1 MIINNY
7 DTVINSKEQPTEGEV
22 KLLNFLE
29 NNLDDSYEI
38 YYKPWINDLHPDI
51 LIMKKD
57 TGVIVIE
64 IKDWDLNDYFVK
76 KENKKVSWYL
86 KKDSMKVLSPFEQVK
101 NIKDCFYDSEIKDFG
116 SKKIKNQSFYG
127 IVKTLVYFNNVTKD
141 ELINFGQGCLA
152 FENSLVCEDGDKY
165 RNAITQDM
173 LNASYL
179 EKILNSLHF
188 KFNKL
193 FDKEL
198 YESFREKVLPPK
210 HMISEGEKIVL
221 TKKQNE
227 LSQSQ
232 PGECKIAGVSGS
244 GKTLTLAFRA
254 VSACERTGEMVL
266 ILTFNCALRGY
277 IEEKIREV
285 PKEFEMGNFIISNYH
300 EFVYR
305 QLSKAGL
312 EIVKIKADA
321 SEKERKEYFENE
333 YANEANFLPV
343 KDNLPKYS
351 AILID
356 EVQDY
361 DSRWIAILRKFFL
374 KENGELVL
382 FGDEKQNIY
391 GRTVDGAEKKPNTGI
406 PGRWNKL
413 QYLNRFKGIMSHMII
428 GFQKQFLSGKYLVD
442 EVESVQTSILD
453 FKLEYLWVDAQSAC
467 YGELLH
473 EIKKIENNIEN
484 IIVLGSSIEYL
495 RVFEKFY
502 RQKTQKATTISF
514 ETQQEYEDIKKKV
527 DENKKLSKEKK
538 SDMIKTKCAE
548 IRKNK
553 KLSFWSE
560 SRSGHELKIN
570 TIQSFK
576 GMEMDNVIL
585 LIGENDQEEL
595 VYSGIT
601 RAKKRL
607 VIINNGNEKYHDF
620 FAKYSI
626 LKAA

>member
-76 KENKKVSWYL
+76 KENEKVSWYL

-101 NIKDCFYDSEIKDFG
+101 KIKDCFYEGEIKDLG
-116 SKKIKNQSFYG
+116 SKKAKNQSFYG
-127 IVKTLVYFNNVTKD
+127 IVKTLVYFKNVTKD
-141 ELINFGQGCLA
+141 ELISFGQGCLA
-152 FENSLVCEDGDKY
+152 FKNNLVCEGGDKY

-179 EKILNSLHF
+179 EKILNSLYF
-188 KFNKL
+188 KLNKL

-210 HMISEGEKIVL
+210 HLISDGKKIEL
-221 TKKQNE
+221 TNKQKE
-227 LSQSQ
+227 LSHSK
-232 PGECKIAGVSGS
+232 PGHYKISGIAGS

-277 IEEKIREV
+277 IEGKIRDV
-285 PKEFEMGNFIISNYH
+285 PREFEMGNFTVNNYH
-300 EFVYR
+300 EFVHR
-305 QLSKAGL
+305 KLFKAGIEIGRL
-312 EIVKIKADA
+312 ELDA
-321 SEKERKEYFENE
+321 SKKEREEYFENK
-333 YANEANFLPV
+333 YANEAYFFPV

-413 QYLNRFKGIMSHMII
+413 NDLKRFKGIIDPMII

-442 EVESVQTSILD
+442 EVESFQTSILD
-453 FKLEYLWVDAQSAC
+453 FKLEYLWVDDQSTG

-473 EIKKIENNIEN
+473 EIKKPENNGEN
-484 IIVLGSSIEYL
+484 VVVLGSSIEYL

-502 RQKTQKATTISF
+502 RQKTQKATKISF
-514 ETQQEYEDIKKKV
+514 ETQQEYEEIKV
-527 DENKKLSKEKK
+527 KLDKEKK
-538 SDMIKTKCAE
+538 SNMIKTLCEE
-548 IRKNK
+548 IRKDR

-560 SRSGHELKIN
+560 SRNGHELKIS

-585 LIGENDQEEL
+585 LIGENDREEL
-595 VYSGIT
+595 VYTGIT
-601 RAKKRL
+601 RAKKKL
-607 VIINNGNEKYHDF
+607 VIINNGNGKYHDF

>member
-1 MIINNY
+1 MIVYNNNKVTPKK
-7 DTVINSKEQPTEGEV
+7 DQPTEGEV
-22 KLLNFLE
+22 ELLNFLE

-64 IKDWDLNDYFVK
+64 VKDWDLNDYFVK
-76 KENKKVSWYL
+76 KENEKVSWYL
-86 KKDSMKVLSPFEQVK
+86 KKGSMKVLSPFEQVK
-101 NIKDCFYDSEIKDFG
+101 KIKDCFYEGEIKDLR
-116 SKKIKNQSFYG
+116 SKKAKNQSFYG
-127 IVKTLVYFNNVTKD
+127 IVKTLVYFKNVTKD
-141 ELINFGQGCLA
+141 ELISFGQGCLA
-152 FENSLVCEDGDKY
+152 YKNNLVCEGGDKY

-188 KFNKL
+188 KLNKL

-210 HMISEGEKIVL
+210 HLISDGKKIEL
-221 TKKQNE
+221 TTKQKE
-227 LSQSQ
+227 LSQSK
-232 PGECKIAGVSGS
+232 PGHYKISGIAGS

-266 ILTFNCALRGY
+266 ILTYNCALRGY
-277 IEEKIREV
+277 IEQMIKDV
-285 PKEFEMGNFIISNYH
+285 PREFEMGNFAVNNYH

-305 QLSKAGL
+305 KLSKAGIEIGRL
-312 EIVKIKADA
+312 EQGA
-321 SEKERKEYFENE
+321 SKKEREEYFENK
-333 YANEANFLPV
+333 YADEAYFFPV
-343 KDNLPKYS
+343 KDKLPKYS

-382 FGDEKQNIY
+382 FGDEKQNLY
-391 GRTVDGAEKKPNTGI
+391 GRAVDGAEKKPNTGI

-413 QYLNRFKGIMSHMII
+413 KKLKRFKGIISPMII
-428 GFQKQFLSGKYLVD
+428 NFQKQFLSGKYLVD
-442 EVESVQTSILD
+442 EVESFQTSILD
-453 FKLEYLWVDAQSAC
+453 FKLEYLWVDEQSTV

-473 EIKKIENNIEN
+473 EIGKAENNGEN
-484 IIVLGSSIEYL
+484 VVVLGSSIEYL

-502 RQKTQKATTISF
+502 RQKTQKATKSSF
-514 ETQQEYEDIKKKV
+514 ETQQEYEEIKA
-527 DENKKLSKEKK
+527 KLDKEKK
-538 SDMIKTKCAE
+538 SNMIKTLCEE
-548 IRKNK
+548 IRKDR
-553 KLSFWSE
+553 KLNFWSE
-560 SRSGHELKIN
+560 SRNGHELKIS

-576 GMEMDNVIL
+576 GMEMNNVIL

-595 VYSGIT
+595 VYTGIT
-601 RAKKRL
+601 RAREKL
-607 VIINNGNEKYHDF
+607 VILNNGNGKYHDF

>member
-1 MIINNY
+1 MIVYNNNKVTPKK
-7 DTVINSKEQPTEGEV
+7 DQPTEGEV
-22 KLLNFLE
+22 ELLNFLE

-51 LIMKKD
+51 MIMKKD

-64 IKDWDLNDYFVK
+64 VKDWDLNDYFVK
-76 KENKKVSWYL
+76 KENEKVSWYL

-101 NIKDCFYDSEIKDFG
+101 KIKDCFYEGEIKDLR
-116 SKKIKNQSFYG
+116 SKKAKNQSFYG
-127 IVKTLVYFNNVTKD
+127 IVKTLVYFKNVTKD
-141 ELINFGQGCLA
+141 ELISFGQGCLA
-152 FENSLVCEDGDKY
+152 YKNNLVCEGGDKY

-188 KFNKL
+188 KLNKL

-210 HMISEGEKIVL
+210 HLISDGKKIEL
-221 TKKQNE
+221 TTKQKE
-227 LSQSQ
+227 LSQSK
-232 PGECKIAGVSGS
+232 PGHYKISGIAGS

-266 ILTFNCALRGY
+266 ILTYNCALRGY
-277 IEEKIREV
+277 IEQMIKDV
-285 PKEFEMGNFIISNYH
+285 PREFEMGNFAVNNYH
-300 EFVYR
+300 EFIYR
-305 QLSKAGL
+305 KLSKAGIEIGRL
-312 EIVKIKADA
+312 EQGA
-321 SEKERKEYFENE
+321 SKKEREEYFENK
-333 YANEANFLPV
+333 YADEAYFFPV
-343 KDNLPKYS
+343 KDKLPKYS

-382 FGDEKQNIY
+382 FGDEKQNLY
-391 GRTVDGAEKKPNTGI
+391 GRAVDGAEKKPNTGI

-413 QYLNRFKGIMSHMII
+413 KKLKRFKGIISPMII
-428 GFQKQFLSGKYLVD
+428 NFQKQFLSGKYLVD
-442 EVESVQTSILD
+442 EVESFQTSILD
-453 FKLEYLWVDAQSAC
+453 FKLEYLWVDEQSTV

-473 EIKKIENNIEN
+473 EIGKAENNGEN
-484 IIVLGSSIEYL
+484 VVVLGSSIEYL

-502 RQKTQKATTISF
+502 RQKTQKATKSSF
-514 ETQQEYEDIKKKV
+514 ETQQEYEEIKA
-527 DENKKLSKEKK
+527 KLDKEKK
-538 SDMIKTKCAE
+538 SNMIKTLCEE
-548 IRKNK
+548 IRKDR
-553 KLSFWSE
+553 KLNFWSE
-560 SRSGHELKIN
+560 SRNGHELKIS

-576 GMEMDNVIL
+576 GMEMNNVIL

-595 VYSGIT
+595 VYTGIT
-601 RAKKRL
+601 RAREKL
-607 VIINNGNEKYHDF
+607 VILNNGNGKYHDF

>member
-38 YYKPWINDLHPDI
+38 HYKPWINDLHPDI

-64 IKDWDLNDYFVK
+64 IKDWGLNDYFVQ

-101 NIKDCFYDSEIKDFG
+101 KIKDCFYEGEIKDLG
-116 SKKIKNQSFYG
+116 SKKAKNQSFYG

-141 ELINFGQGCLA
+141 ELISFGQGCLA
-152 FENSLVCEDGDKY
+152 FKNNLVCEDGDKY

-179 EKILNSLHF
+179 EKILNSLYF
-188 KFNKL
+188 KLNKL

-210 HMISEGEKIVL
+210 HLISDGKKIEL

-227 LSQSQ
+227 LSQSK
-232 PGECKIAGVSGS
+232 PGHYKISGISGS

-254 VSACERTGEMVL
+254 VSICERTGEMVL
-266 ILTFNCALRGY
+266 ILTYNCALRGY
-277 IEEKIREV
+277 MKEKIREV
-285 PKEFEMGNFIISNYH
+285 PKEFEMGNFTVNNYH
-300 EFVYR
+300 EFIYR
-305 QLSKAGL
+305 KLFKAGIEIGRL
-312 EIVKIKADA
+312 EPDA
-321 SEKERKEYFENE
+321 SKKEREEYFENK
-333 YANEANFLPV
+333 YADEAYFLPV
-343 KDNLPKYS
+343 KDKLPKYS

-413 QYLNRFKGIMSHMII
+413 NDLKRFKGIIDPMII

-442 EVESVQTSILD
+442 EVESFQTSILD
-453 FKLEYLWVDAQSAC
+453 FKLEYLWVDDQSMS
-467 YGELLH
+467 YEELLH
-473 EIKKIENNIEN
+473 EIKKPENNGEN
-484 IIVLGSSIEYL
+484 VVVLGSSIEYL

-502 RQKTQKATTISF
+502 RQKTQKATKISF
-514 ETQQEYEDIKKKV
+514 ETQQEYEDIERKL
-527 DENKKLSKEKK
+527 DENEKLDKETK
-538 SDMIKTKCAE
+538 SNMIKKQCEE
-548 IRKNK
+548 IRKDR
-553 KLSFWSE
+553 KLNFWSE
-560 SRSGHELKIN
+560 SRNGHELKIS

-585 LIGENDQEEL
+585 LIGENDREEL
-595 VYSGIT
+595 VYTGIT
-601 RAKKRL
+601 RARKKL
-607 VIINNGNEKYHDF
+607 VIINNGNGKYHDF
-620 FAKYSI
+620 FAKCSI

>member
-38 YYKPWINDLHPDI
+38 YYKPWINDLQPDI

-76 KENKKVSWYL
+76 KENEKVSWYL

-101 NIKDCFYDSEIKDFG
+101 KIKDCFYEGEIKDLG
-116 SKKIKNQSFYG
+116 SKKAKNQSFYG
-127 IVKTLVYFNNVTKD
+127 IVKTLVYFKNVTKD
-141 ELINFGQGCLA
+141 ELISFGQGCLA
-152 FENSLVCEDGDKY
+152 FKNNLVCEGGDKY

-179 EKILNSLHF
+179 EKILNSLYF
-188 KFNKL
+188 KLNKL

-210 HMISEGEKIVL
+210 HLISDGKKIEL
-221 TKKQNE
+221 TNKQKE
-227 LSQSQ
+227 LSHSK
-232 PGECKIAGVSGS
+232 PGHYKISGISGS

-277 IEEKIREV
+277 IEGKIRDV
-285 PKEFEMGNFIISNYH
+285 PREFEMGNFTVNNYH
-300 EFVYR
+300 EFVHR
-305 QLSKAGL
+305 KLFKAGIEIGRL
-312 EIVKIKADA
+312 ELDA
-321 SEKERKEYFENE
+321 SKKEREEYFENK
-333 YANEANFLPV
+333 YANEAYFFPV

-413 QYLNRFKGIMSHMII
+413 NDLKRFKGIIDPMII

-442 EVESVQTSILD
+442 EVESFQTSILD
-453 FKLEYLWVDAQSAC
+453 FKLEYLWVDDQSTG

-473 EIKKIENNIEN
+473 EIKKPENNGEN
-484 IIVLGSSIEYL
+484 VVVLGSSIEYL

-502 RQKTQKATTISF
+502 RQKTQKATKISF
-514 ETQQEYEDIKKKV
+514 ETQQEYEEIKV
-527 DENKKLSKEKK
+527 KLDKEKK
-538 SDMIKTKCAE
+538 SNMIKTLCEE
-548 IRKNK
+548 IRKDR

-560 SRSGHELKIN
+560 SRNGHELKIS

-585 LIGENDQEEL
+585 LIGENDREEL
-595 VYSGIT
+595 VYTGIT
-601 RAKKRL
+601 RARKKL
-607 VIINNGNEKYHDF
+607 VIINNGNGKYHDF
-620 FAKYSI
+620 FAKCSI

>member
-1 MIINNY
+1 MIVYNNNKAKHQK
-7 DTVINSKEQPTEGEV
+7 DQPTEGEV
-22 KLLNFLE
+22 ELLNFLE

-64 IKDWDLNDYFVK
+64 VKDWDLNDYFVK
-76 KENKKVSWYL
+76 KENEKVSWYL

-101 NIKDCFYDSEIKDFG
+101 KIKDCFYESEIEDLR
-116 SKKIKNQSFYG
+116 SKKDKSFYG
-127 IVKTLVYFNNVTKD
+127 IVKTLVYFKNATKD
-141 ELINFGQGCLA
+141 ELISFGQGCLA
-152 FENSLVCEDGDKY
+152 FKNNLVCEGGDKY

-179 EKILNSLHF
+179 EKILNSLYF
-188 KFNKL
+188 KLNKL

-210 HMISEGEKIVL
+210 HLISDGKKIEL
-221 TKKQNE
+221 TNKQKE
-227 LSQSQ
+227 LSQSK
-232 PGECKIAGVSGS
+232 PGQYKISGIAGS

-266 ILTFNCALRGY
+266 ILTFNSALRGY
-277 IEEKIREV
+277 IEQMIRDV
-285 PKEFEMGNFIISNYH
+285 PREFEMGNFAVNNYH

-305 QLSKAGL
+305 KLFKAGR
-312 EIVKIKADA
+312 EIERLKSGA
-321 SEKERKEYFENE
+321 SKKEKKEYFENK
-333 YANEANFLPV
+333 YANEAYFLPV
-343 KDNLPKYS
+343 KDKLPKYS

-382 FGDEKQNIY
+382 FGDEKQNLY
-391 GRTVDGAEKKPNTGI
+391 GRAVDKAEKKPNTGI

-413 QYLNRFKGIMSHMII
+413 KELKRFKGIISPMIVN
-428 GFQKQFLSGKYLVD
+428 FQKQFLSGKYLVD
-442 EVESVQTSILD
+442 EVESFQTSILD
-453 FKLEYLWVDAQSAC
+453 FKLEYLWVDDQSTG

-473 EIKKIENNIEN
+473 EIGKVEKNCENVV
-484 IIVLGSSIEYL
+484 VLGSSIEYL
-495 RVFEKFY
+495 RVFEKIY
-502 RQKTQKATTISF
+502 RQKTQKATKSSF
-514 ETQQEYEDIKKKV
+514 ETQQEYEEIIKNSKIISEIDEKIKK
-527 DENKKLSKEKK
+527 
-538 SDMIKTKCAE
+538 
-548 IRKNK
+548 IRKNR

-560 SRSGHELKIN
+560 SRNGHELKIS

-576 GMEMDNVIL
+576 GMEMDKVIL
-585 LIGENDQEEL
+585 LIGEDDQEEL
-595 VYSGIT
+595 VYTGIT
-601 RAKKRL
+601 RAREKL
-607 VIINNGNEKYHDF
+607 VIINNGNGKYHDF
-620 FAKYSI
+620 FAKYSAF
-626 LKAA
+626 KAA

>member
-1 MIINNY
+1 MIVYNNNKAKHQK
-7 DTVINSKEQPTEGEV
+7 DQPTEGEV
-22 KLLNFLE
+22 ELLNFLE

-64 IKDWDLNDYFVK
+64 VKDWDLNDYFVK
-76 KENKKVSWYL
+76 KENEKVSWYL

-101 NIKDCFYDSEIKDFG
+101 KIKDCFYESEIEDLR
-116 SKKIKNQSFYG
+116 SKKDKSFYG
-127 IVKTLVYFNNVTKD
+127 IVKTLVYFKNVTKD
-141 ELINFGQGCLA
+141 ELISFGQGCLA
-152 FENSLVCEDGDKY
+152 YKNNLVCEGGDKY

-188 KFNKL
+188 KLNKL

-210 HMISEGEKIVL
+210 HLISDGKKIEL
-221 TKKQNE
+221 TTKQKE
-227 LSQSQ
+227 LSQSK
-232 PGECKIAGVSGS
+232 PGHYKISGIAGS

-266 ILTFNCALRGY
+266 ILTYNCALRGY
-277 IEEKIREV
+277 IEQMIKDV
-285 PKEFEMGNFIISNYH
+285 PREFEMGNFAVNNYH

-305 QLSKAGL
+305 KLSKAGIEIGRL
-312 EIVKIKADA
+312 EQGA
-321 SEKERKEYFENE
+321 SKKEREEYFENK
-333 YANEANFLPV
+333 YADEAYFFPV
-343 KDNLPKYS
+343 KDKLPKYS

-382 FGDEKQNIY
+382 FGDEKQNLY
-391 GRTVDGAEKKPNTGI
+391 GRAVDGAEKKPNTGI

-413 QYLNRFKGIMSHMII
+413 KELKRFKGIISPMIVN
-428 GFQKQFLSGKYLVD
+428 FQKQFLSGKYLVD
-442 EVESVQTSILD
+442 EVESFQTSILD
-453 FKLEYLWVDAQSAC
+453 FKLEYLWVDDQSTG

-473 EIKKIENNIEN
+473 EIGKVEKNCENVV
-484 IIVLGSSIEYL
+484 VLGSSIEYL
-495 RVFEKFY
+495 RVFEKIY
-502 RQKTQKATTISF
+502 RQKTQKATKSSF
-514 ETQQEYEDIKKKV
+514 ETQQEYEEIIKNSKIISEIDEKIKK
-527 DENKKLSKEKK
+527 
-538 SDMIKTKCAE
+538 
-548 IRKNK
+548 IRKNR

-560 SRSGHELKIN
+560 SRNGHELKIS

-576 GMEMDNVIL
+576 GMEMDKVIL
-585 LIGENDQEEL
+585 LIGEDDQEEL
-595 VYSGIT
+595 VYTGIT
-601 RAKKRL
+601 RAREKL
-607 VIINNGNEKYHDF
+607 VIINNGNGKYHDF
-620 FAKYSI
+620 FAKYSAF
-626 LKAA
+626 KAA

>member
-1 MIINNY
+1 MIVYNNNKATPKK
-7 DTVINSKEQPTEGEV
+7 DQPTEGEV
-22 KLLNFLE
+22 ELLNFLE

-64 IKDWDLNDYFVK
+64 VKDWDLNDYFVK
-76 KENKKVSWYL
+76 KENEKVSWYL

-101 NIKDCFYDSEIKDFG
+101 KIKDCFYEGEIKDLR
-116 SKKIKNQSFYG
+116 SKKAKNQSFYG
-127 IVKTLVYFNNVTKD
+127 IVKTLVYFKNVTKD
-141 ELINFGQGCLA
+141 ELISFGQGCLA
-152 FENSLVCEDGDKY
+152 FKNNLVCEGGDKY

-188 KFNKL
+188 KLNKL

-210 HMISEGEKIVL
+210 HLISDGKKIEL
-221 TKKQNE
+221 TTKQKE
-227 LSQSQ
+227 LSQSK
-232 PGECKIAGVSGS
+232 PGHYKISGIAGS

-266 ILTFNCALRGY
+266 ILTYNCALRGY
-277 IEEKIREV
+277 IEQMIRDV
-285 PKEFEMGNFIISNYH
+285 PREFEMGNFAVNNYH
-300 EFVYR
+300 EFIYR
-305 QLSKAGL
+305 KLSKAGIEIGRL
-312 EIVKIKADA
+312 EQGA
-321 SEKERKEYFENE
+321 SKKEREEYFENK
-333 YANEANFLPV
+333 YADEAYFFPV
-343 KDNLPKYS
+343 KDKLPKYS

-442 EVESVQTSILD
+442 EVESFQTSILD
-453 FKLEYLWVDAQSAC
+453 FKLEYLWVDEQSTV

-473 EIKKIENNIEN
+473 EIGKAENNGEN
-484 IIVLGSSIEYL
+484 VVVLGSSIEYL

-502 RQKTQKATTISF
+502 RQKTQKATKSSF
-514 ETQQEYEDIKKKV
+514 ETQQEYEEIKA
-527 DENKKLSKEKK
+527 KLDKEKK
-538 SDMIKTKCAE
+538 SNMIKTLCEE
-548 IRKNK
+548 IRKDR
-553 KLSFWSE
+553 KLNFWSE
-560 SRSGHELKIN
+560 SRNGHELKIS

-576 GMEMDNVIL
+576 GMEMNNVIL

-595 VYSGIT
+595 VYTGIT
-601 RAKKRL
+601 RAREKL
-607 VIINNGNEKYHDF
+607 VILNNGNGKYHDF

>member
-1 MIINNY
+1 MIVYNNNKATPKK
-7 DTVINSKEQPTEGEV
+7 DQPTEGEV
-22 KLLNFLE
+22 ELLNFLE

-51 LIMKKD
+51 MIMKKD

-64 IKDWDLNDYFVK
+64 VKDWDLNDYFVK
-76 KENKKVSWYL
+76 KENEKVSWYL

-101 NIKDCFYDSEIKDFG
+101 KIKDCFYEGEIKDLR
-116 SKKIKNQSFYG
+116 SKKAKNQSFYG
-127 IVKTLVYFNNVTKD
+127 IVKTLVYFKNVTKD
-141 ELINFGQGCLA
+141 ELISFGQGCLA
-152 FENSLVCEDGDKY
+152 YKNNLVCEGGDKY

-188 KFNKL
+188 KLNKL

-210 HMISEGEKIVL
+210 HLISDGKKIEL
-221 TKKQNE
+221 TTKQKE
-227 LSQSQ
+227 LSQSK
-232 PGECKIAGVSGS
+232 PGHYKISGIAGS

-266 ILTFNCALRGY
+266 ILTYNCALRGY
-277 IEEKIREV
+277 IEQMIRDV
-285 PKEFEMGNFIISNYH
+285 PREFEMGNFAVNNYH
-300 EFVYR
+300 EFIYR
-305 QLSKAGL
+305 KLSKAGIEIGRL
-312 EIVKIKADA
+312 EQGA
-321 SEKERKEYFENE
+321 SKKEREEYFENK
-333 YANEANFLPV
+333 YADEAYFFPV
-343 KDNLPKYS
+343 KDKLPKYS

-382 FGDEKQNIY
+382 FGDEKQNLY
-391 GRTVDGAEKKPNTGI
+391 GRAVDGAEKKPNTGI

-413 QYLNRFKGIMSHMII
+413 KKLKRFKGIISPMII
-428 GFQKQFLSGKYLVD
+428 NFQKQFLSGKYLVD
-442 EVESVQTSILD
+442 EVESFQTSILD
-453 FKLEYLWVDAQSAC
+453 FKLEYLWVDEQSTV

-473 EIKKIENNIEN
+473 EIGKAENNGEN
-484 IIVLGSSIEYL
+484 VVVLGSSIEYL

-502 RQKTQKATTISF
+502 RQKTQKATKSSF
-514 ETQQEYEDIKKKV
+514 ETQQEYEEIKA
-527 DENKKLSKEKK
+527 KLDKEKK
-538 SDMIKTKCAE
+538 SNMIKTLCEE
-548 IRKNK
+548 IRKDR
-553 KLSFWSE
+553 KLNFWSE
-560 SRSGHELKIN
+560 SRNGHELKIS

-576 GMEMDNVIL
+576 GMEMNNVIL

-595 VYSGIT
+595 VYTGIT
-601 RAKKRL
+601 RAREKL
-607 VIINNGNEKYHDF
+607 VILNNGNGKYHDF

>member
-1 MIINNY
+1 MIVYNNNKATPKK
-7 DTVINSKEQPTEGEV
+7 DQPTEGEV
-22 KLLNFLE
+22 ELLNFLE

-51 LIMKKD
+51 MIMKKD

-64 IKDWDLNDYFVK
+64 VKDWDLNDYFVK
-76 KENKKVSWYL
+76 KENEKVSWYL

-101 NIKDCFYDSEIKDFG
+101 KIKDCFYEGEIKDLR
-116 SKKIKNQSFYG
+116 SKKAKNQSFYG
-127 IVKTLVYFNNVTKD
+127 IVKTLVYFKNVTKD
-141 ELINFGQGCLA
+141 ELISFGQGCLA
-152 FENSLVCEDGDKY
+152 FKNNLVCEGGDKY

-173 LNASYL
+173 LNESYL
-179 EKILNSLHF
+179 EKILNSLYF
-188 KFNKL
+188 KLNKL

-210 HMISEGEKIVL
+210 HLISDGKKIEL
-221 TKKQNE
+221 TTKQKE
-227 LSQSQ
+227 LSQSK
-232 PGECKIAGVSGS
+232 PGHYKISGIAGS

-266 ILTFNCALRGY
+266 ILTYNCALRGY
-277 IEEKIREV
+277 IEQMIRDV
-285 PKEFEMGNFIISNYH
+285 PREFEMGNFAVNNYH
-300 EFVYR
+300 EFIYR
-305 QLSKAGL
+305 KLSKAGIEIGRL
-312 EIVKIKADA
+312 EQGA
-321 SEKERKEYFENE
+321 SKKEREEYFENK
-333 YANEANFLPV
+333 YADEAYFFPV
-343 KDNLPKYS
+343 KDKLPKYS

-382 FGDEKQNIY
+382 FGDEKQNLY
-391 GRTVDGAEKKPNTGI
+391 GRAVDGAEKKPNTGI

-413 QYLNRFKGIMSHMII
+413 KKLKRFKGIISPMII
-428 GFQKQFLSGKYLVD
+428 NFQKQFLSGKYLVD
-442 EVESVQTSILD
+442 EVESFQTSILD
-453 FKLEYLWVDAQSAC
+453 FKLEYLWVDEQSTV

-473 EIKKIENNIEN
+473 EIGKAENNGEN
-484 IIVLGSSIEYL
+484 VVVLGSSIEYL

-502 RQKTQKATTISF
+502 RQKTQKATKSSF
-514 ETQQEYEDIKKKV
+514 ETQQEYEEIKA
-527 DENKKLSKEKK
+527 KLDKEKK
-538 SDMIKTKCAE
+538 SNMIKTLCEE
-548 IRKNK
+548 IRKDR
-553 KLSFWSE
+553 KLNFWSE
-560 SRSGHELKIN
+560 SRNGHELKIS

-576 GMEMDNVIL
+576 GMEMNNVIL

-595 VYSGIT
+595 VYTGIT
-601 RAKKRL
+601 RAREKL
-607 VIINNGNEKYHDF
+607 VILNNGNGKYHDF

>member
-1 MIINNY
+1 MIVYNNNKATPKK
-7 DTVINSKEQPTEGEV
+7 DQPTEGEV
-22 KLLNFLE
+22 ELLNFLE

-51 LIMKKD
+51 MIMKKD

-64 IKDWDLNDYFVK
+64 VKDWDLNDYFVK

-101 NIKDCFYDSEIKDFG
+101 KIKDCFYEGEIKDLR
-116 SKKIKNQSFYG
+116 SKKAKNQSFYG
-127 IVKTLVYFNNVTKD
+127 IVKTLVYFKNVTKD
-141 ELINFGQGCLA
+141 ELISFGQGCLA
-152 FENSLVCEDGDKY
+152 YKNNLVCEGGDKY

-188 KFNKL
+188 KLNKL

-210 HMISEGEKIVL
+210 HLISDGKKIEL
-221 TKKQNE
+221 TTKQKE
-227 LSQSQ
+227 LSQSK
-232 PGECKIAGVSGS
+232 PGHYKISGIAGS

-266 ILTFNCALRGY
+266 ILTYNCALRGY
-277 IEEKIREV
+277 IEQMIRDV
-285 PKEFEMGNFIISNYH
+285 PREFEMGNFAVNNYH
-300 EFVYR
+300 EFIYR
-305 QLSKAGL
+305 KLSKAGIEIGRL
-312 EIVKIKADA
+312 EQGA
-321 SEKERKEYFENE
+321 SKKEREEYFENK
-333 YANEANFLPV
+333 YADEAYFFPV
-343 KDNLPKYS
+343 KDKLPKYS

-382 FGDEKQNIY
+382 FGDEKQNLY
-391 GRTVDGAEKKPNTGI
+391 GRAVDGAEKKPNTGI

-413 QYLNRFKGIMSHMII
+413 KKLKRFKGIISPMII
-428 GFQKQFLSGKYLVD
+428 NFQKQFLSGKYLVD
-442 EVESVQTSILD
+442 EVESFQTSILD
-453 FKLEYLWVDAQSAC
+453 FKLEYLWVDEQSTV

-473 EIKKIENNIEN
+473 EIGKAENNGEN
-484 IIVLGSSIEYL
+484 VVVLGSSIEYL

-502 RQKTQKATTISF
+502 RQKTQKATKSSF
-514 ETQQEYEDIKKKV
+514 ETQQEYEEIKA
-527 DENKKLSKEKK
+527 KLDKEKK
-538 SDMIKTKCAE
+538 SNMIKTLCEE
-548 IRKNK
+548 IRKDR
-553 KLSFWSE
+553 KLNFWSE
-560 SRSGHELKIN
+560 SRNGHELKIS

-576 GMEMDNVIL
+576 GMEMNNVIL

-595 VYSGIT
+595 VYTGIT
-601 RAKKRL
+601 RAREKL
-607 VIINNGNEKYHDF
+607 VILNNGNGKYHDF

>member
-38 YYKPWINDLHPDI
+38 HYKPWINDLHPDI

-76 KENKKVSWYL
+76 KENEKVSWYL

-101 NIKDCFYDSEIKDFG
+101 KIKDCFYEGEIKDLG
-116 SKKIKNQSFYG
+116 SKKAKNQSFYG

-141 ELINFGQGCLA
+141 ELISFGQGCLA
-152 FENSLVCEDGDKY
+152 FKNNLVCEDGDKY

-179 EKILNSLHF
+179 EKILNSLYF
-188 KFNKL
+188 KLNKL

-210 HMISEGEKIVL
+210 HLISDGKKIEL

-227 LSQSQ
+227 LSQSK
-232 PGECKIAGVSGS
+232 PGHYKISGISGS

-277 IEEKIREV
+277 IEGKIRDV
-285 PKEFEMGNFIISNYH
+285 PREFEMGNFTVNNYH
-300 EFVYR
+300 EFVHR
-305 QLSKAGL
+305 KLFKAGIEIGRL
-312 EIVKIKADA
+312 ELDA
-321 SEKERKEYFENE
+321 SKKEREEYFENK
-333 YANEANFLPV
+333 YANEAYFFPV

-413 QYLNRFKGIMSHMII
+413 NDLKRFKGIIDPMII

-442 EVESVQTSILD
+442 EVESFQTSILD
-453 FKLEYLWVDAQSAC
+453 FKLEYLWVDDQSTG

-473 EIKKIENNIEN
+473 EIKKPENNGEN
-484 IIVLGSSIEYL
+484 VVVLGSSIEYL

-502 RQKTQKATTISF
+502 RQKTQKATKISF
-514 ETQQEYEDIKKKV
+514 ETQQEYEEIKV
-527 DENKKLSKEKK
+527 KLDKEKK
-538 SDMIKTKCAE
+538 SNMIKTLCEE
-548 IRKNK
+548 IRKDR

-560 SRSGHELKIN
+560 SRNGHELKIS

-585 LIGENDQEEL
+585 LIGENDREEL
-595 VYSGIT
+595 VYTGIT
-601 RAKKRL
+601 RARKKL
-607 VIINNGNEKYHDF
+607 VIINNGNGKYHDF
-620 FAKYSI
+620 FAKCSI

>member
-1 MIINNY
+1 MIVYNNNKVTPKK
-7 DTVINSKEQPTEGEV
+7 DQPTEGEV
-22 KLLNFLE
+22 ELLNFLE

-51 LIMKKD
+51 MIMKKD

-64 IKDWDLNDYFVK
+64 VKDWDLNDYFVK
-76 KENKKVSWYL
+76 KENEKVSWYL

-101 NIKDCFYDSEIKDFG
+101 KIKDCFYEGEIKDLR
-116 SKKIKNQSFYG
+116 SKKAKNQSFYG
-127 IVKTLVYFNNVTKD
+127 IVKTLVYFKNVTKD
-141 ELINFGQGCLA
+141 ELISFGQGCLA
-152 FENSLVCEDGDKY
+152 YKNNLVCEGGDKY

-188 KFNKL
+188 KLNKL

-210 HMISEGEKIVL
+210 HLISDGKKIEL
-221 TKKQNE
+221 TTKQKE
-227 LSQSQ
+227 LSQSK
-232 PGECKIAGVSGS
+232 PGHYKISGIAGS

-266 ILTFNCALRGY
+266 ILTYNCALRGY
-277 IEEKIREV
+277 IEQMIRDV
-285 PKEFEMGNFIISNYH
+285 PREFEMGNFAVNNYH
-300 EFVYR
+300 EFIYR
-305 QLSKAGL
+305 KLSKAGIEIGRL
-312 EIVKIKADA
+312 EQGA
-321 SEKERKEYFENE
+321 SKKEREEYFENK
-333 YANEANFLPV
+333 YADEAYFFPV
-343 KDNLPKYS
+343 KDKLPKYS

-382 FGDEKQNIY
+382 FGDEKQNLY
-391 GRTVDGAEKKPNTGI
+391 GRAVDGAEKKPNTGI

-413 QYLNRFKGIMSHMII
+413 KKLKRFKGIISPMII
-428 GFQKQFLSGKYLVD
+428 NFQKQFLSGKYLVD
-442 EVESVQTSILD
+442 EVESFQTSILD
-453 FKLEYLWVDAQSAC
+453 FKLEYLWVDEQSTV

-473 EIKKIENNIEN
+473 EIGKAENNGEN
-484 IIVLGSSIEYL
+484 VVVLGSSIEYL

-502 RQKTQKATTISF
+502 RQKTQKATKSSF
-514 ETQQEYEDIKKKV
+514 ETQQEYEEIKA
-527 DENKKLSKEKK
+527 KLDKEKK
-538 SDMIKTKCAE
+538 SNMIKTLCEE
-548 IRKNK
+548 IRKDR
-553 KLSFWSE
+553 KLNFWSE
-560 SRSGHELKIN
+560 SRNGHELKIS

-576 GMEMDNVIL
+576 GMEMNNVIL

-595 VYSGIT
+595 VYTGIT
-601 RAKKRL
+601 RAREKL
-607 VIINNGNEKYHDF
+607 VILNNGNGKYHDF

>member
-1 MIINNY
+1 MIVYNNNKAKPQK
-7 DTVINSKEQPTEGEV
+7 DQPTEGEV
-22 KLLNFLE
+22 ELLNFLE

-64 IKDWDLNDYFVK
+64 VKDWDLNDYFVK
-76 KENKKVSWYL
+76 KENEKVSWYL

-101 NIKDCFYDSEIKDFG
+101 KIKDCFYESEIEDLR
-116 SKKIKNQSFYG
+116 SKKDKSFYG
-127 IVKTLVYFNNVTKD
+127 IVKTLVYFKNATKD
-141 ELINFGQGCLA
+141 ELISFGQGCLA
-152 FENSLVCEDGDKY
+152 FKNNLVCEGGDKY

-188 KFNKL
+188 KLNKL

-210 HMISEGEKIVL
+210 HLISDGKKIEL
-221 TKKQNE
+221 TTKQKE
-227 LSQSQ
+227 LSQSK
-232 PGECKIAGVSGS
+232 PGQYKISGIAGS

-266 ILTFNCALRGY
+266 ILTFNSALRGY
-277 IEEKIREV
+277 IEQMIRDV
-285 PKEFEMGNFIISNYH
+285 PREFEMGNFAVNNYH

-305 QLSKAGL
+305 KLFKAGR
-312 EIVKIKADA
+312 EIERLKSGA
-321 SEKERKEYFENE
+321 SKKEKKEYFENK
-333 YANEANFLPV
+333 YANEAYFLPV
-343 KDNLPKYS
+343 KDKLPKYS

-382 FGDEKQNIY
+382 FGDEKQNLY
-391 GRTVDGAEKKPNTGI
+391 GRAVDKAEKKPNTGI

-413 QYLNRFKGIMSHMII
+413 KELKRFKGIISPMIVN
-428 GFQKQFLSGKYLVD
+428 FQKQFLSGKYLVD
-442 EVESVQTSILD
+442 EVESFQTSILD
-453 FKLEYLWVDAQSAC
+453 FNLEYLWVDDQSTG

-473 EIKKIENNIEN
+473 EIGKVENNGEN
-484 IIVLGSSIEYL
+484 VVVLGSSIEYL
-495 RVFEKFY
+495 RVFEKIY
-502 RQKTQKATTISF
+502 RQKTQKATKSSF
-514 ETQQEYEDIKKKV
+514 ETQQEYEEIIKNSKIISEIDEKIKK
-527 DENKKLSKEKK
+527 
-538 SDMIKTKCAE
+538 
-548 IRKNK
+548 IRKNR

-560 SRSGHELKIN
+560 SRNGHELKIS

-576 GMEMDNVIL
+576 GMEMDKVIL
-585 LIGENDQEEL
+585 LIGEDDQEEL
-595 VYSGIT
+595 VYTGIT
-601 RAKKRL
+601 RAREKL
-607 VIINNGNEKYHDF
+607 VIINNGNGKYHDF
-620 FAKYSI
+620 FAKYSAF
-626 LKAA
+626 KAA

>member
-1 MIINNY
+1 MIVYNNNKATPKK
-7 DTVINSKEQPTEGEV
+7 DQPTEGEV
-22 KLLNFLE
+22 ELLNFLE

-51 LIMKKD
+51 MIMKKD

-64 IKDWDLNDYFVK
+64 VKDWDLNDYFVK
-76 KENKKVSWYL
+76 KENEKVSWYL

-101 NIKDCFYDSEIKDFG
+101 KIKDCFYEGEIKDLR
-116 SKKIKNQSFYG
+116 SKKAKNQSFYG
-127 IVKTLVYFNNVTKD
+127 IVKTLVYFKNVTKD
-141 ELINFGQGCLA
+141 ELISFGQGCLA
-152 FENSLVCEDGDKY
+152 FKNNLVCEGGDKY

-188 KFNKL
+188 KLNKL

-210 HMISEGEKIVL
+210 HLISDGKKIEL
-221 TKKQNE
+221 TTKQKE
-227 LSQSQ
+227 LSQSK
-232 PGECKIAGVSGS
+232 PGHYKISGIAGS

-266 ILTFNCALRGY
+266 ILTYNCALRGY
-277 IEEKIREV
+277 IEQMIRDV
-285 PKEFEMGNFIISNYH
+285 PREFEMGNFAVNNYH
-300 EFVYR
+300 EFIYR
-305 QLSKAGL
+305 KLSKAGIEIGRL
-312 EIVKIKADA
+312 EQGA
-321 SEKERKEYFENE
+321 SKKEREEYFENK
-333 YANEANFLPV
+333 YADEAYFFPV
-343 KDNLPKYS
+343 KDKLPKYS

-382 FGDEKQNIY
+382 FGDEKQNLY
-391 GRTVDGAEKKPNTGI
+391 GRAVDGAEKKPNTGI

-413 QYLNRFKGIMSHMII
+413 KKLKRFKGIISPMII
-428 GFQKQFLSGKYLVD
+428 NFQKQFLSGKYLVD
-442 EVESVQTSILD
+442 EVESFQTSILD
-453 FKLEYLWVDAQSAC
+453 FKLEYLWVDEQSTV

-473 EIKKIENNIEN
+473 EIGKAENNGEN
-484 IIVLGSSIEYL
+484 VVVLGSSIEYL

-502 RQKTQKATTISF
+502 RQKTQKATKSSF
-514 ETQQEYEDIKKKV
+514 ETQQEYEEIKA
-527 DENKKLSKEKK
+527 KLDKEKK
-538 SDMIKTKCAE
+538 SNMIKTLCEE
-548 IRKNK
+548 IRKDR
-553 KLSFWSE
+553 KLNFWSE
-560 SRSGHELKIN
+560 SRNGHELKIS

-576 GMEMDNVIL
+576 GMEMNNVIL

-595 VYSGIT
+595 VYTGIT
-601 RAKKRL
+601 RAREKL
-607 VIINNGNEKYHDF
+607 VILNNGNGKYHDF

>member
-1 MIINNY
+1 MIVYNNNKAKHQK
-7 DTVINSKEQPTEGEV
+7 DQPTEGEV
-22 KLLNFLE
+22 ELLNFLE

-64 IKDWDLNDYFVK
+64 VKDWDLNDYFVK
-76 KENKKVSWYL
+76 KENEKVSWYL
-86 KKDSMKVLSPFEQVK
+86 KKGSMKVLSPFEQVK
-101 NIKDCFYDSEIKDFG
+101 KIKDCFYEGEIKDLR
-116 SKKIKNQSFYG
+116 SKKAKNQSFYG
-127 IVKTLVYFNNVTKD
+127 IVKTLVYFKNVTKD
-141 ELINFGQGCLA
+141 ELISFGQGCLA
-152 FENSLVCEDGDKY
+152 YKNNLVCEGGDKY

-188 KFNKL
+188 KLNKL

-210 HMISEGEKIVL
+210 HLISDGKKIEL
-221 TKKQNE
+221 TTKQKE
-227 LSQSQ
+227 LSQSK
-232 PGECKIAGVSGS
+232 PGHYKISGIAGS

-266 ILTFNCALRGY
+266 ILTYNCALRGY
-277 IEEKIREV
+277 IEQMIKDV
-285 PKEFEMGNFIISNYH
+285 PREFEMGNFAVNNYH

-305 QLSKAGL
+305 KLSKAGIEIGRL
-312 EIVKIKADA
+312 EQGA
-321 SEKERKEYFENE
+321 SKKEREEYFENK
-333 YANEANFLPV
+333 YADEAYFFPV
-343 KDNLPKYS
+343 KDKLPKYS

-382 FGDEKQNIY
+382 FGDEKQNLY
-391 GRTVDGAEKKPNTGI
+391 GRAVDGAEKKPNTGI

-413 QYLNRFKGIMSHMII
+413 KKLKRFKGIISPMII
-428 GFQKQFLSGKYLVD
+428 NFQKQFLSGKYLVD
-442 EVESVQTSILD
+442 EVESFQTSILD
-453 FKLEYLWVDAQSAC
+453 FKLEYLWVDEQSTV

-473 EIKKIENNIEN
+473 EIGKAENNGEN
-484 IIVLGSSIEYL
+484 VVVLGSSIEYL

-502 RQKTQKATTISF
+502 RQKTQKATKSSF
-514 ETQQEYEDIKKKV
+514 ETQQEYEEIKA
-527 DENKKLSKEKK
+527 KLDKEKK
-538 SDMIKTKCAE
+538 SNMIKTLCEE
-548 IRKNK
+548 IRKDR
-553 KLSFWSE
+553 KLNFWSE
-560 SRSGHELKIN
+560 SRNGHELKIS

-576 GMEMDNVIL
+576 GMEMNNVIL

-595 VYSGIT
+595 VYTGIT
-601 RAKKRL
+601 RAREKL
-607 VIINNGNEKYHDF
+607 VILNNGNGKYHDF

>member
-76 KENKKVSWYL
+76 KENEKVSWYL

-101 NIKDCFYDSEIKDFG
+101 KIKDCFYEGEIKDLG
-116 SKKIKNQSFYG
+116 SKKAKNQSFYG

-141 ELINFGQGCLA
+141 ELISFGQGCLA
-152 FENSLVCEDGDKY
+152 FKNNLVCEDGDKY

-179 EKILNSLHF
+179 EKILNSLYF
-188 KFNKL
+188 KLNKL

-210 HMISEGEKIVL
+210 HLISDGKKIEL

-227 LSQSQ
+227 LSQSK
-232 PGECKIAGVSGS
+232 PGHYKISGISGS

-277 IEEKIREV
+277 IEGKIRDV
-285 PKEFEMGNFIISNYH
+285 PREFEMGNFTVNNYH
-300 EFVYR
+300 EFVHR
-305 QLSKAGL
+305 KLFKAGIEIGRL
-312 EIVKIKADA
+312 ELDA
-321 SEKERKEYFENE
+321 SKKEREEYFENK
-333 YANEANFLPV
+333 YANEAYFFPV

-413 QYLNRFKGIMSHMII
+413 NDLKRFKGIIDPMII

-442 EVESVQTSILD
+442 EVESFQTSILD
-453 FKLEYLWVDAQSAC
+453 FKLEYLWVDDQSTG

-473 EIKKIENNIEN
+473 EIKKPENNGEN
-484 IIVLGSSIEYL
+484 VVVLGSSIEYL

-502 RQKTQKATTISF
+502 RQKTQKATKISF
-514 ETQQEYEDIKKKV
+514 ETQQEYEEIKV
-527 DENKKLSKEKK
+527 KLDKEKK
-538 SDMIKTKCAE
+538 SNMIKTLCEE
-548 IRKNK
+548 IRKDR

-560 SRSGHELKIN
+560 SRNGHELKIS

-585 LIGENDQEEL
+585 LIGENDREEL
-595 VYSGIT
+595 VYTGIT
-601 RAKKRL
+601 RARKKL
-607 VIINNGNEKYHDF
+607 VIINNGNGKYHDF
-620 FAKYSI
+620 FAKCSI

>member
-38 YYKPWINDLHPDI
+38 YYKPWINDLQPDI

-64 IKDWDLNDYFVK
+64 VKDWDLNDYFVK
-76 KENKKVSWYL
+76 KENEKVSWYL

-101 NIKDCFYDSEIKDFG
+101 KIKDCFYEGEIKDLG
-116 SKKIKNQSFYG
+116 SKKAKNQSFYG
-127 IVKTLVYFNNVTKD
+127 IVKTLVYFKNVTKD
-141 ELINFGQGCLA
+141 ELISFGQGCLA
-152 FENSLVCEDGDKY
+152 FKNNLVCEGGDKY

-179 EKILNSLHF
+179 EKILNSLYF
-188 KFNKL
+188 KLNNL

-210 HMISEGEKIVL
+210 HLISDGKKIEL
-221 TKKQNE
+221 TNKQKE
-227 LSQSQ
+227 LSHSK
-232 PGECKIAGVSGS
+232 PGHYKISGISGS

-277 IEEKIREV
+277 IEGKIRDV
-285 PKEFEMGNFIISNYH
+285 PREFEMGNFTVNNYH
-300 EFVYR
+300 EFVHR
-305 QLSKAGL
+305 KLFKAGIEIGRL
-312 EIVKIKADA
+312 ELDA
-321 SEKERKEYFENE
+321 SKKEREEYFENK
-333 YANEANFLPV
+333 YANEAYFFPV

-413 QYLNRFKGIMSHMII
+413 NDLKRFKGIIDPMII

-442 EVESVQTSILD
+442 EVESFQTSILD
-453 FKLEYLWVDAQSAC
+453 FKLEYLWVDDQSTG

-473 EIKKIENNIEN
+473 EIKKPENNGEN
-484 IIVLGSSIEYL
+484 VVVLGSSIEYL

-502 RQKTQKATTISF
+502 RQKTQKATKISF
-514 ETQQEYEDIKKKV
+514 ETQQEYEEIKV
-527 DENKKLSKEKK
+527 KLDKEKK
-538 SDMIKTKCAE
+538 SNMIKTLCEE
-548 IRKNK
+548 IRKDR

-560 SRSGHELKIN
+560 SRNGHELKIS

-585 LIGENDQEEL
+585 LIGEND
-595 VYSGIT
+595 
-601 RAKKRL
+601 R
-607 VIINNGNEKYHDF
+607 
-620 FAKYSI
+620 
-626 LKAA
+626 